1 MNFKFKKKGVNN
13 ADETFEQDVSY
24 TAENTEAGNAS
35 VALAKQESKART
47 IWRTN
52 WEGWMFVFPL
62 FIGLAMFTVYP
73 MIQSLIW
80 SLYHYEGMTYEWI
93 GFGNFAEI
101 FASPVFGKVFV
112 NTIYYTFVSVPISLV
127 TSYLLACL
135 VNMKIK
141 GVGAF
146 RVIYYLPCV
155 IPGVVGGLLWKD
167 MFDAQGFFNTILAEF
182 GTSSEFFTSDDPYT
196 AISSIFL
203 MNIWGIGGGMILW
216 LSAFK
221 SIPGQLYEAARIDG
235 ASRFRQLVSITIPMS
250 MSMIFFNVVTML
262 VGTLQYNGT
271 LTFASGGGKGA
282 RNALYMWGVM
292 IYIEAFG
299 QSNFGYASAL
309 SWVLMVFIGI
319 ITAILFGSRRFLYM
333 GDE

>member
-1 MNFKFKKKGVNN
+1 MNFKFKKKGVQN
-13 ADETFEQDVSY
+13 ADETFGQSVSN

-62 FIGLAMFTVYP
+62 FIGLAMFTLYP

-80 SLYHYEGMTYEWI
+80 SFYHYEGMAYEPI

-101 FASPVFGKVFV
+101 FSDKNFGKVFV
-112 NTIYYTFVSVPISLV
+112 NTVYYTFVSVPISLV

-235 ASRFRQLVSITIPMS
+235 ASRFRQLISITIPMS

-271 LTFASGGGKGA
+271 LTFASGGGKGTKS
-282 RNALYMWGVM
+282 ALYMWGVM

-309 SWVLMVFIGI
+309 SWVLMIFIGI
-319 ITAILFGSRRFLYM
+319 ITAILFGARRFLYM